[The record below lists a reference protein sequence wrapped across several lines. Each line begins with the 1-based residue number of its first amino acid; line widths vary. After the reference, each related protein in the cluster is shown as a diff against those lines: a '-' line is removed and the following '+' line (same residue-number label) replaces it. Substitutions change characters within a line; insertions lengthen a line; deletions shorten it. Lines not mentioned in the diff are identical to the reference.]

1 MKAMK
6 TLYINARCCHLLV
19 PVLFACVTLTLG
31 FPARADDRGEET
43 VLETNA
49 YVQLSDKTRM
59 MLMGDLAIAKP
70 YNTGEI
76 GANLDIALEP
86 LFRPLLREA
95 DWARQRYL
103 WTRLGYVVL
112 ASPQSGASGPSE
124 RRGIAEVTGRMEL
137 PDQAWLVGR
146 TRVELRDLGDQ
157 SSQRYRLR
165 IGAEGWESF
174 RDMEL
179 IPYATAETLY
189 DTRYGTWNRQIYQ
202 IGIDIEISNI
212 WHIEPYI
219 ARQNDSMSAPDNL
232 DRLGLVLKYYQ

>member
-6 TLYINARCCHLLV
+6 TLHITARCCRLLV

-49 YVQLSDKTRM
+49 YIQLSDKMRM
-59 MLMGDLAIAKP
+59 MLLGDVAIAKP
-70 YNTGEI
+70 YNVAEA
-76 GANLDIALEP
+76 GAHLDIALEP

-95 DWARQRYL
+95 DWSRQRYL

-112 ASPQSGASGPSE
+112 TSPQSGASGPTE
-124 RRGIAEVTGRMEL
+124 RRGIAEVTGRVEL
-137 PDQAWLVGR
+137 PDQMWIVNRA
-146 TRVELRDLGDQ
+146 RVELRDIGDK

-165 IGAEGWESF
+165 IGIEGWESF
-174 RDMEL
+174 NDAEV
-179 IPYATAETLY
+179 IPYAQAETMY
-189 DTRYGTWNRQIYQ
+189 DTRYGTWNRQLYQ
-202 IGIDIEISNI
+202 AGADIEISHS

-219 ARQNDSMSAPDNL
+219 ARQNDSMSAPDNVN
-232 DRLGLVLKYYQ
+232 RLGLVLKYYD